1 MILCGDS
8 LSVVISRD
16 GCKGVE
22 AVLRTHSYEHM
33 RHSRKTVLGHKGCCA
48 RTIDE
53 SSCTECSG
61 GRTDDETEEDSRLQT
76 LHM

>member
-1 MILCGDS
+1 MNREMILCGGS

-33 RHSRKTVLGHKGCCA
+33 RHSRNIVL
-48 RTIDE
+48 
-53 SSCTECSG
+53 
-61 GRTDDETEEDSRLQT
+61 
-76 LHM
+76 